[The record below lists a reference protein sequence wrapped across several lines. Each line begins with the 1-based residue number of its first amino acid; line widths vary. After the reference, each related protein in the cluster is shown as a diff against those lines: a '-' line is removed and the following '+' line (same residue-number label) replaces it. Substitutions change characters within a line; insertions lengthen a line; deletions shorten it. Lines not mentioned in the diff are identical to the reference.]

1 MKQENHLWNRNGV
14 LYFRMRVPASL
25 RRHIQSKEIRC
36 SLRGMD
42 LQTAAKKTKLLE
54 SELAKLFRQALNGL
68 VDMAI
73 LHPLVRQ
80 ICNNFLFFDGQSQL
94 RQYRMS
100 FSLQQCNDTE
110 EWVRYWLRNEI
121 TQSPIAQMFAFY
133 AAQRGEAVDINDP
146 NNDALILDFYKAFL
160 EVLRIQKERMN
171 GNLRNGYDD
180 ATPEGRFS
188 QILSPDDTSP
198 DLLQAS
204 EFDIREILSMC
215 TVPKEKKC
223 SPTLVNLQH
232 HSRKSPEK
240 KPSNSSSLPVEV
252 PAQIPPASGI
262 TLAEAVRKYIRD
274 RQVKKNWSDKL
285 TTMKTGYLNVLLEH
299 FGAAKDVALISNED
313 MLDLYENVLKKYPWN
328 RNKLYPGKSL
338 AEIMPLSPRYI
349 DAGTVQNYIG
359 AISTFFRWCQKTGRY
374 MIANPADGFGEGRQ
388 ERDDE
393 QRLPFTTKEL
403 RSIFQEVATMPNRP
417 YFSRK
422 MYPARYWV
430 PLIALFQGMR
440 INEICQLFLDNIFS
454 VNGIPCIEITANE
467 ERKQKV
473 KNKYSRRI
481 IPIHSTLLKLGFLD
495 YHDSLWN
502 AKNRQNDQLFP
513 MLTVSDEG
521 YSRKMN
527 SFNDVIHKLVP
538 DEKRKTFHSF
548 RHNFDTAL
556 MNLPDTNP
564 FLIACLDGH
573 ERTGTLAGRYA
584 KGRIPD
590 MQSMLERL
598 VYDFDIFE
606 CLGKTPL
613 DDRTIAA
620 HIARLPTR
628 EF

>member
-1 MKQENHLWNRNGV
+1 
-14 LYFRMRVPASL
+14 
-25 RRHIQSKEIRC
+25 
-36 SLRGMD
+36 MD

-110 EWVRYWLRNEI
+110 EWVRYWLKNEI

-313 MLDLYENVLKKYPWN
+313 MLDLYENVL
-328 RNKLYPGKSL
+328 RN
-338 AEIMPLSPRYI
+338 
-349 DAGTVQNYIG
+349 
-359 AISTFFRWCQKTGRY
+359 
-374 MIANPADGFGEGRQ
+374 NP
-388 ERDDE
+388 
-393 QRLPFTTKEL
+393 
-403 RSIFQEVATMPNRP
+403 
-417 YFSRK
+417 
-422 MYPARYWV
+422 
-430 PLIALFQGMR
+430 
-440 INEICQLFLDNIFS
+440 
-454 VNGIPCIEITANE
+454 
-467 ERKQKV
+467 
-473 KNKYSRRI
+473 
-481 IPIHSTLLKLGFLD
+481 
-495 YHDSLWN
+495 
-502 AKNRQNDQLFP
+502 
-513 MLTVSDEG
+513 
-521 YSRKMN
+521 
-527 SFNDVIHKLVP
+527 
-538 DEKRKTFHSF
+538 
-548 RHNFDTAL
+548 
-556 MNLPDTNP
+556 
-564 FLIACLDGH
+564 
-573 ERTGTLAGRYA
+573 
-584 KGRIPD
+584 
-590 MQSMLERL
+590 
-598 VYDFDIFE
+598 
-606 CLGKTPL
+606 
-613 DDRTIAA
+613 
-620 HIARLPTR
+620 
-628 EF
+628 